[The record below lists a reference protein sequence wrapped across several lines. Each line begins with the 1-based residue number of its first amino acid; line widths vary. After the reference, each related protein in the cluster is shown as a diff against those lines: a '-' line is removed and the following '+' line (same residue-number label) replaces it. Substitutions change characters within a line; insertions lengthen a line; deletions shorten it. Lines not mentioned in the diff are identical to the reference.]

1 MRKSTLQDCSHY
13 SLVGKF
19 ICYICFQ
26 SFVCILMPMP
36 NFVIMH
42 IQVMFNYYTQNKRT
56 SPDFSIIIPL
66 KWKAQSNSL
75 SCIMYMTLHGSWQK

>member
-1 MRKSTLQDCSHY
+1 MEKSGLVLLFC
-13 SLVGKF
+13 VGKF

-42 IQVMFNYYTQNKRT
+42 IQVMFNYYTR
-56 SPDFSIIIPL
+56 L
-66 KWKAQSNSL
+66 
-75 SCIMYMTLHGSWQK
+75 

>member
-42 IQVMFNYYTQNKRT
+42 IQVMLECQM
-56 SPDFSIIIPL
+56 IITYCTNIEL
-66 KWKAQSNSL
+66 REASRE
-75 SCIMYMTLHGSWQK
+75 